1 MDLNMPEM
9 DGYEA
14 SEHILNVLKEDNN
27 EDYCHIVALTSY
39 TGLDVRQRCMKIGMK
54 DMINKPLNSKD
65 LQRMVY
71 FHFYRLTPE
80 EFRSKFP
87 NLN

>member
-39 TGLDVRQRCMKIGMK
+39 TGLDVR
-54 DMINKPLNSKD
+54 
-65 LQRMVY
+65 
-71 FHFYRLTPE
+71 
-80 EFRSKFP
+80 
-87 NLN
+87 